1 MSLYRETG
9 RSGRQ
14 GLIAG
19 AIALVIGLGVGYLL
33 GNTNTEEP
41 SFSEA
46 VAALRADLG
55 PVTNGLELLGGEYP
69 QGVRGG
75 EIVAQTEYDGSVS
88 NVERIRD
95 VLAAHVDEL
104 EQLDPE
110 AAAKLTDLVGQLEQ
124 AVAAQASPA
133 EVDRLRAEAAAELRT
148 ILPLQTP

>member
-1 MSLYRETG
+1 LSLYRETG

-19 AIALVIGLGVGYLL
+19 AVALVIGLGVGYLL
-33 GNTNTEEP
+33 GHANAEEP
-41 SFSEA
+41 SFGEA

-55 PVTNGLELLGGEYP
+55 PVANGLELLGGEYP
-69 QGVRGG
+69 QGVSGG

-95 VLAAHVDEL
+95 VLAANAGEL

-110 AAAKLTDLVGQLEQ
+110 ATAELTDVVDQLGE
-124 AVAAQASPA
+124 AVAAQAPPA
-133 EVDRLRAEAAAELRT
+133 EVDRLRQDAIAALRA
-148 ILPLQTP
+148 ILPTESP